1 MKLSYR
7 THDDSPSLRK
17 AKVYFI
23 AHPDDYDRYLSLISD
38 EVLNHF
44 NCAFFYD
51 EEPLA
56 PYDPEGLSS
65 VLSDM
70 NLIIIPVTSRFLHS
84 GNRAL
89 DVEFRFAVENHIPVL
104 PLLEERNI
112 AEEFDRICGNLH
124 TLSRYNDD
132 DTTMPYAEKL
142 AGFLRTNLIGDELAD
157 KIRAAFDTYVF
168 LSYRKKDRREAQEL
182 MRLIHKNPVC
192 RDIAIWYDEY
202 LVPGEDF
209 NTGIEDALMK
219 SSMFLLAV
227 TPHLLETGN
236 YVMTEEFPRASANNK
251 LIIPAELV
259 QTDRK
264 PLEELYPGIPPY
276 AGKDRI
282 SEEIARVLRTI
293 AFTGKN
299 NSPDHNYFIGL
310 AYLNGIDVEINRE
323 LAVQLITGAAE
334 SELPEAISK
343 LTEMY
348 SNGIGVRRD
357 VKTAIDWQEKLVSL
371 YRREYMNNDADN
383 DSAKK
388 LFYPLLVLGDYCLE
402 ANDLPRARAAFE
414 EMRIIA
420 EKLDINAYHYEIP
433 DSLDKLGDV
442 SRAEGSLKK
451 AREYYKEALAIREAK
466 QAERGGRLGLFY
478 IAISYRNIGDISLKD
493 HDLQEAFTYYRK
505 ACEISERMANGTG
518 FQDAGFE
525 LAKSCT
531 GLGKIHHITGDL
543 SSARKHYEK
552 AIKIYETQITQFDTY
567 NLNRDLAVLY
577 SRLGELYMELDDPE
591 EARICSDKAAAV
603 IRKLESA
610 EKKP

>member
-1 MKLSYR
+1 
-7 THDDSPSLRK
+7 
-17 AKVYFI
+17 
-23 AHPDDYDRYLSLISD
+23 
-38 EVLNHF
+38 
-44 NCAFFYD
+44 
-51 EEPLA
+51 
-56 PYDPEGLSS
+56 
-65 VLSDM
+65 
-70 NLIIIPVTSRFLHS
+70 
-84 GNRAL
+84 
-89 DVEFRFAVENHIPVL
+89 
-104 PLLEERNI
+104 
-112 AEEFDRICGNLH
+112 
-124 TLSRYNDD
+124 
-132 DTTMPYAEKL
+132 
-142 AGFLRTNLIGDELAD
+142 
-157 KIRAAFDTYVF
+157 
-168 LSYRKKDRREAQEL
+168 
-182 MRLIHKNPVC
+182 
-192 RDIAIWYDEY
+192 
-202 LVPGEDF
+202 
-209 NTGIEDALMK
+209 
-219 SSMFLLAV
+219 
-227 TPHLLETGN
+227 
-236 YVMTEEFPRASANNK
+236 
-251 LIIPAELV
+251 
-259 QTDRK
+259 
-264 PLEELYPGIPPY
+264 
-276 AGKDRI
+276 
-282 SEEIARVLRTI
+282 
-293 AFTGKN
+293 
-299 NSPDHNYFIGL
+299 
-310 AYLNGIDVEINRE
+310 
-323 LAVQLITGAAE
+323 
-334 SELPEAISK
+334 
-343 LTEMY
+343 MY

-591 EARICSDKAAAV
+591 EARICSDKATAV